1 MTGWSHI
8 NPTLAIPITIGSYP
22 ISDQPPNY
30 TDSVD
35 ADLSA
40 RLNAIAF
47 PASANIS
54 NSATA
59 NTNTNSH
66 STSNGNPN
74 TASSNEQVVR
84 PQPTA
89 PPLPYPQNGLLT
101 TKYENL
107 NQMTKLIA
115 HSVLQFN
122 SRSSHVRV
130 DYPSR
135 TKICPKLS
143 GLQKRYNIFKSN
155 KYTSPQ
161 ATLNP

>member
-30 TDSVD
+30 TASIDV
-35 ADLSA
+35 DLSA

-47 PASANIS
+47 PGSANIS

-59 NTNTNSH
+59 NTNTNTNSH

-122 SRSSHVRV
+122 SDPPTYESIIRAERKFAPNYPVYRRDTTYSSQTNTPVLRRH
-130 DYPSR
+130 
-135 TKICPKLS
+135 
-143 GLQKRYNIFKSN
+143 
-155 KYTSPQ
+155 
-161 ATLNP
+161 